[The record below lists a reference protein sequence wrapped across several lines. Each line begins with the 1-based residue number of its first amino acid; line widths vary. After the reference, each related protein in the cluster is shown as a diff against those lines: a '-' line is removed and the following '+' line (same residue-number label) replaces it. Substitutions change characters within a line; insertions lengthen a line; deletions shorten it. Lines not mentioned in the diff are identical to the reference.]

1 MLASRHFQRRQRAA
15 CLTSR
20 TGYPSPPPRWCL
32 NPAIDPK
39 LAACPFPFS
48 SQLRCGSRWTLV
60 EALPAS
66 CLACSAAG
74 RRRGRRRAGKDT
86 WSLRNLSSLP
96 LPIARMHV
104 HIPARRRVTWPQSYS
119 LPCCSAARAWGSAGV
134 PAVLFFCLCV
144 AAAAS
149 FPLDRRIGILPSGE
163 ATPHAFLG
171 LWNTRLE
178 DLLEVFFSGIRRD
191 KNIIN

>member
-1 MLASRHFQRRQRAA
+1 MSCKSRLREFNPPRGGGGRRPTGQKARKVPLRSSPPPQSEIHCRLETSYPVHMLASRHFQRRQRAA

-86 WSLRNLSSLP
+86 
-96 LPIARMHV
+96 
-104 HIPARRRVTWPQSYS
+104 
-119 LPCCSAARAWGSAGV
+119 
-134 PAVLFFCLCV
+134 
-144 AAAAS
+144 
-149 FPLDRRIGILPSGE
+149 
-163 ATPHAFLG
+163 
-171 LWNTRLE
+171 
-178 DLLEVFFSGIRRD
+178 
-191 KNIIN
+191 